1 MCSSVCTYSLI
12 TSMTSVVSTKSPGPG
27 VHPCI
32 LRRTLVSL
40 RSRAAA
46 AAAAAAFVGDWACAW
61 GANKHSCRS
70 TLGTHTLLKRKSWLL
85 LTQHP

>member
-1 MCSSVCTYSLI
+1 MNSLI

-32 LRRTLVSL
+32 LRRTPISL

-46 AAAAAAFVGDWACAW
+46 AAAAAAFEGSCA
-61 GANKHSCRS
+61 
-70 TLGTHTLLKRKSWLL
+70 
-85 LTQHP
+85 QHPW